1 MNIKNIIIICTTLIL
16 IACTGQDDPW
26 GDKLDA
32 PVAVEVSASIGE
44 SDTRVNGTD
53 WESTDAISISGGSSY
68 RNVKYKVTDATSGIF
83 EPDGGNGIFFESTN
97 DVTFTAYYPF
107 DGTSGT
113 VRSISLNTADQSK
126 SKTFDFL
133 RAQTT
138 TNYKKPSVKFNFTHA
153 MTCLILQLK
162 TDASAGFDASDV
174 TSGNYIIS
182 GIKHEGEFNTSTGT
196 ATATGSATD
205 NWTITATAATTSNV
219 RTYSMILIPQISKLK
234 LNATIGGNDYAC
246 EFEPELNAGK
256 SYTYTITVKKT
267 GLEVSTCKI
276 TNWST
281 GTATATGTAAYI
293 DPFNGHPAVLMR
305 EASGSTPA
313 LYFADRNIGAT
324 SPEDTGL
331 YFWWG
336 DVVGHEANSDFDFAS
351 ANCPTD
357 NKDLATLYSEGYMT
371 NGTDWETAALT
382 AQYDAAQKQWQGSW
396 RLPTKAEMEWLINTS
411 NCTREYV
418 AASDGKPAG
427 WLFTSKTTTN
437 SIFIPFSGYITGA
450 TLINQTTY
458 GYYWTSTIYNESETY
473 VFRVSTRTASCNRS
487 NAFYRYLGYTLR
499 PVATK

>member
-1 MNIKNIIIICTTLIL
+1 MNIRNIIIISTTLIL
-16 IACTGQDDPW
+16 TACSSQDEPW
-26 GDKLDA
+26 GDKLDM
-32 PVAVEVSASIGE
+32 PVAAEVTASIGE
-44 SDTRVNGTD
+44 SDTRVNGTSWD
-53 WESTDAISISGGSSY
+53 PTDVIGISGGNNY
-68 RNVKYKVTDATSGIF
+68 KNVKYKVTDATSGIF

-107 DGTSGT
+107 LVTSGT
-113 VRSISLNTADQSK
+113 ASSITLNTSDQSK

-162 TDASAGFDASDV
+162 TDASAGFAASDV
-174 TSGNYIIS
+174 TSGNYKIS
-182 GIKHEGEFNTSTGT
+182 GIKHNGTFNISTGT
-196 ATATGSATD
+196 ATANGSATAD
-205 NWTITATAATTSNV
+205 WTISATPKTSSNIL
-219 RTYSMILIPQISKLK
+219 TYSMILVPQTSKLK
-234 LNATIGGNDYAC
+234 LTATIGGNDYAC
-246 EFEPELNAGK
+246 EFEPELNSGK

-267 GLEVSTCKI
+267 GLEVSTCNIAK
-276 TNWST
+276 WSND
-281 GTATATGTAAYI
+281 TATATGTAAYI

-305 EASGSTPA
+305 EASGTTPA

-336 DVVGHEANSDFDFAS
+336 DVVGHEAGSDFNFDS
-351 ANCPTD
+351 ANCPTND
-357 NKDLATLYSEGYMT
+357 KNLATLYSEGYMT
-371 NGTDWETAALT
+371 NGTDCNTATLT

-396 RLPTKAEMEWLINTS
+396 RLPTKAEIEWLINTS

-427 WLFTSKTTTN
+427 WQLTSITTNN
-437 SIFIPFSGYITGA
+437 SIFIPFSGYIDGTE
-450 TLINQTTY
+450 LKYQTTY
-458 GYYWTSTIYNESETY
+458 GYYWTTTINEFDTY
-473 VFRVSTRTASCNRS
+473 VFWLSTSALTF
-487 NAFYRYLGYTLR
+487 NAAFSRYYGYPLR